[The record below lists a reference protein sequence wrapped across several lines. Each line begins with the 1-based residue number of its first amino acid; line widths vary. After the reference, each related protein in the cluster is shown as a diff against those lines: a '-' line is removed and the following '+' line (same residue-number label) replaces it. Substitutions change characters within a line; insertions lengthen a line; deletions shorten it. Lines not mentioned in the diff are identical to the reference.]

1 MFLEQQYNHFSLKII
16 DSVQFYGAITCI
28 FSINLPS
35 CATNFFSTGESN
47 TMSDNSSSNNL
58 QAMQD
63 LDLITKAKRGDMLA
77 FEQLVYRYD
86 KQVLS
91 IAARYVQSSEDA
103 KDIYQ
108 EVFLRVY
115 RALPKFQLRSEFSTW
130 LFRITTNVCL
140 THRSR
145 RKRHTHTSLNQDSD
159 EDHGP
164 SLSDSLKGDLA
175 TDGNAESSD
184 IALHVQQ
191 AIETLSPR
199 QKIVFTLKH
208 YQGYKIKEI
217 AEMLECTEGT
227 VKKYLFTATQ
237 KLRDQLKDMF

>member
-1 MFLEQQYNHFSLKII
+1 MAQVDTE
-16 DSVQFYGAITCI
+16 
-28 FSINLPS
+28 
-35 CATNFFSTGESN
+35 
-47 TMSDNSSSNNL
+47 
-58 QAMQD
+58 
-63 LDLITKAKRGDMLA
+63 LIHKAQGGDALA

-91 IAARYVQSSEDA
+91 IAARYVNSAEEA

-115 RALPKFQLRSEFSTW
+115 RSLPRFELRSEFSTW

-145 RKRHTHTSLNQDSD
+145 RKRHSHASIDKESD

-164 SLSDSLKGDLA
+164 
-175 TDGNAESSD
+175 TVAESLHSADVADHQAEGSD
-184 IALHVQQ
+184 ITLHIRQ
-191 AIETLSPR
+191 AVELLSPK
-199 QKIVFTLKH
+199 QKMVFTMKH
-208 YQGYKIKEI
+208 YEGYKLREI
-217 AEMLECTEGT
+217 AEMMGCTEGT

-237 KLRDQLKDMF
+237 RIREELKDLF

>member
-1 MFLEQQYNHFSLKII
+1 MHFHTILASYCYNLLFVAGSNSISEGKNFT
-16 DSVQFYGAITCI
+16 DSMAQVDT
-28 FSINLPS
+28 
-35 CATNFFSTGESN
+35 E
-47 TMSDNSSSNNL
+47 
-58 QAMQD
+58 
-63 LDLITKAKRGDMLA
+63 LIHKAQGGDALA

-91 IAARYVQSSEDA
+91 IAARYVNSAEEA

-115 RALPKFQLRSEFSTW
+115 RSLPKFELRSEFSTW

-145 RKRHTHTSLNQDSD
+145 RKRHSHTSIDKESD

-164 SLSDSLKGDLA
+164 TISESLHS
-175 TDGNAESSD
+175 TDAADQQAEGSD
-184 IALHVQQ
+184 IALHIQQ
-191 AIETLSPR
+191 AVELLSPK
-199 QKIVFTLKH
+199 QKMVFTLKH
-208 YQGYKIKEI
+208 YEGYKLREI
-217 AEMLECTEGT
+217 AEMMDCTEGT

-237 KLRDQLKDMF
+237 RIREELKDLF